1 MPAAPVHICRR
12 SGFKRWTRRKNRNA
26 QRNIRR
32 CTPDF
37 LPVFKEDKPL
47 AVTDAVS
54 AGKPLIVAVAIVQRE
69 GRMRH
74 NPVVAAR

>member
-12 SGFKRWTRRKNRNA
+12 QGSSAGHGGKIEMRSGIYGVAR
-26 QRNIRR
+26 
-32 CTPDF
+32 PDF
-37 LPVFKEDKPL
+37 LPVFKEDKLL

-54 AGKPLIVAVAIVQRE
+54 AGKPLIVAVAIVQLE

-74 NPVVAAR
+74 GGAAR